1 MPTSRFVVACALEE
15 EDDMRLALS
24 EAEQRD
30 LLNRVNRILLVLE
43 DLMEPL
49 PGSDVTAMEALS
61 FLYLAAR
68 DFQTQRDS
76 REPSA
81 RASVMTGRRV
91 EERVA
96 MHSVSCSRLEWE
108 RIRACAPSAR
118 ACRCRG
124 FSWKGRSTG
133 TRRPG

>member
-1 MPTSRFVVACALEE
+1 MRRHQQFSVSCRPSDWEEIGRRAKEANMPTSRFVVACALEE

-49 PGSDVTAMEALS
+49 PESDVTAMEALS

-68 DFQTQRDS
+68 DFQTRRDTGS
-76 REPSA
+76 RGQ
-81 RASVMTGRRV
+81 AS
-91 EERVA
+91 
-96 MHSVSCSRLEWE
+96 
-108 RIRACAPSAR
+108 
-118 ACRCRG
+118 
-124 FSWKGRSTG
+124 
-133 TRRPG
+133 

>member
-1 MPTSRFVVACALEE
+1 MRRNQQFSVSCRPSDWEAIRVRAKEAGMTISRFVVACALED

-30 LLNRVNRILLVLE
+30 LLNRVNRTLLVLE

-68 DFQTQRDS
+68 DFQTQREAGS
-76 REPSA
+76 Q
-81 RASVMTGRRV
+81 
-91 EERVA
+91 
-96 MHSVSCSRLEWE
+96 
-108 RIRACAPSAR
+108 
-118 ACRCRG
+118 
-124 FSWKGRSTG
+124 
-133 TRRPG
+133 RPGPTS

>member
-1 MPTSRFVVACALEE
+1 
-15 EDDMRLALS
+15 MRLALS

-68 DFQTQRDS
+68 DFQTRRDTGS
-76 REPSA
+76 RGP
-81 RASVMTGRRV
+81 AS
-91 EERVA
+91 
-96 MHSVSCSRLEWE
+96 
-108 RIRACAPSAR
+108 
-118 ACRCRG
+118 
-124 FSWKGRSTG
+124 
-133 TRRPG
+133 

>member
-1 MPTSRFVVACALEE
+1 MRRNQQFSVSCRPSDWEAIRTRAKEAGMPTSRFVVACALEE

-68 DFQTQRDS
+68 DFQTRRDTGS
-76 REPSA
+76 RGP
-81 RASVMTGRRV
+81 AS
-91 EERVA
+91 
-96 MHSVSCSRLEWE
+96 
-108 RIRACAPSAR
+108 
-118 ACRCRG
+118 
-124 FSWKGRSTG
+124 
-133 TRRPG
+133 